1 METYLEEDEV
11 EVEEVK
17 LDSLSLK
24 TNLEEKSIDMC
35 S

>member
-17 LDSLSLK
+17 SDGLSLK
-24 TNLEEKSIDMC
+24 TNLGEKSMDMC